1 MPGMST
7 SITDLHMGDL
17 DALLARILSG
27 RNEAASGETITKS
40 REDVTD
46 TNVLNE
52 ALSTY
57 LDQHENGEDPE

>member
-1 MPGMST
+1 MPGQRAPGKAF
-7 SITDLHMGDL
+7 IGWWAPVELRKRL
-17 DALLARILSG
+17 KA
-27 RNEAASGETITKS
+27 ITKS

-46 TNVLNE
+46 TDVLNE